1 MRIVN
6 PVFDSFFSHLL
17 GDLALLLCVVAG
29 MWASSAR
36 VSGRAY
42 RVLFLHCTQRS
53 VENGLRLRGR
63 PPVTMTHCRHVRVTT
78 LPGSYVPKEYNV
90 TEVQI
95 DPENVEN
102 HLWKEHTA
110 VGNEVC
116 HLSGLQMKDLRFLD
130 PIGRSGILLRESAPQ
145 VTDMDA
151 SVPLPDAS
159 AVASV
164 HTKTPD
170 LVIVT
175 FPRLKVIVTSNRAL
189 VFETRIPLVQ
199 RLHRLLDPGYPP
211 PSIASGCVPFGL
223 AVFENSL
230 NMVYRD
236 LRNQVILLSKM
247 MELISKRLNDL
258 NDTGSA
264 TTLSSML
271 SVRKIGLELQAHLQ
285 DIIKTTNDVLRADDD
300 LDGMARVLTNDP
312 NATHDELEIMLEE
325 HARCVSGA
333 AAQLDLALD
342 SMDMSKQFYRI
353 RISDVRNTLLRTSLN
368 ISIGAVAVGSG
379 ALVAGIFGQ
388 NLTSGLE
395 DHPELFYYV
404 SGGILSWYVVGDCE
418 SIALDPVTDFGFFTA
433 IFVSHA
439 F

>member
-1 MRIVN
+1 M
-6 PVFDSFFSHLL
+6 
-17 GDLALLLCVVAG
+17 
-29 MWASSAR
+29 
-36 VSGRAY
+36 
-42 RVLFLHCTQRS
+42 
-53 VENGLRLRGR
+53 
-63 PPVTMTHCRHVRVTT
+63 
-78 LPGSYVPKEYNV
+78 PKEYNV

-102 HLWKEHTA
+102 YLWKEHTA

-116 HLSGLQMKDLRFLD
+116 RLSGLQLKDLRFLD
-130 PIGRSGILLRESAPQ
+130 PVGRSGILLRESALQ
-145 VTDMDA
+145 SMDA
-151 SVPLPDAS
+151 SVTPQDAN
-159 AVASV
+159 VMASV
-164 HTKTPD
+164 QTKTPD

-236 LRNQVILLSKM
+236 LRNQVILVSKM

-264 TTLSSML
+264 STLSSML

-353 RISDVRNTLLRTSLN
+353 RISDVRNMLLRTSLN

-395 DHPELFYYV
+395 DHPQLFYYV
-404 SGGILSWYVVGDCE
+404 SGGIMSWYVLGRR
-418 SIALDPVTDFGFFTA
+418 P
-433 IFVSHA
+433 
-439 F
+439 